1 MLKLTE
7 HTFSLNQALQNRLS
21 TYISPTASNSLFLPV
36 DSVQYNSV
44 PAQPHHN
51 ESLKKTTD
59 RDEEKNQKQKKK
71 KARDYSE
78 KKTQFG
84 VTWVSG
90 CLDNSAT

>member
-78 KKTQFG
+78 KKNAVWCHMG
-84 VTWVSG
+84 VWVSR
-90 CLDNSAT
+90 